1 MFARLKGVGRWVKT
15 VKGLRSANWQLEN
28 SHRNV
33 VSGGVM
39 AMRAARGTRLMEDHC
54 TGYINV

>member
-1 MFARLKGVGRWVKT
+1 MGENGEGTKKRKLAVRK
-15 VKGLRSANWQLEN
+15 QLQDAGCGMG
-28 SHRNV
+28 NV